1 MTDKDAVKEMIIDI
15 DRSVTQKPG
24 RDGKKDSKTLNN
36 DFELSLTPYKEL
48 EHIGKHFRWELEE
61 IDQKEKDDELLNTA
75 EESFNTEQ
83 ANSVGGDREND
94 SFGSSPGMDDEI
106 EQVVVGLDN
115 KKRAVLARLKK
126 KL

>member
-1 MTDKDAVKEMIIDI
+1 MGGKFKVKDHYFKKAKKQDFLA
-15 DRSVTQKPG
+15 RSVFK
-24 RDGKKDSKTLNN
+24 
-36 DFELSLTPYKEL
+36 
-48 EHIGKHFRWELEE
+48 LEE

-115 KKRAVLARLKK
+115 KKKAVLARLKK